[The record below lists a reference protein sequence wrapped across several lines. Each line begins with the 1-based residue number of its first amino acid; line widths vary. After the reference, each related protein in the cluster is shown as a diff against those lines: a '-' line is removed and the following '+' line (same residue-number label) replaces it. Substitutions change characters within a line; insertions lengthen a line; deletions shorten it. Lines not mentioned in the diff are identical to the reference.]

1 MTEVRFTISARPD
14 GVTISRENGE
24 EVRLYWHEVQ
34 CIVRMLG
41 DFVDGEVDG

>member
-14 GVTISRENGE
+14 GVRITRESGE

-41 DFVDGEVDG
+41 DFMDGEVYG